1 MQIGKK
7 VDIFY
12 RIKIIARAKVYTF
25 VYLISYNKSDSG
37 KNLDFLDTIFRYNHN
52 PWILF
57 LKYQND

>member
-25 VYLISYNKSDSG
+25 VYLISYIKSDSG
-37 KNLDFLDTIFRYNHN
+37 KNLAIFRYNHN